1 MDIGKGTL
9 SKCPFFKENMENIE
23 NIQKLPPVIQDF
35 YKAFID
41 KNLYMLYLKGLGR
54 TLIIALL
61 AVVIGIIIGFI
72 IAIIRVSPKEKL
84 ITKIIDKIASLYV
97 TIVRG
102 TPVVVQLLIMYF
114 VVFASMKS
122 FLDGIPIA
130 IITFGLNSAAY
141 VSEIIRGGLLGVD
154 KGQMEAGRS
163 LGFTWFQTMKSI
175 ILPQGIKA
183 VIPSLFNEFIS
194 LVKET
199 SVAGMIAI
207 IDLTKAAQMVI
218 SQTMKAFPPY
228 IIIAIMYLVVVLL
241 LQQVQKALER
251 RFGKGDKR

>member
-1 MDIGKGTL
+1 MK
-9 SKCPFFKENMENIE
+9 NILE
-23 NIQKLPPVIQDF
+23 LNSFLQGF
-35 YKAFID
+35 YDAFINKD
-41 KNLYMLYLKGLGR
+41 FYMLYLKGLGR
-54 TLIIALL
+54 TLLIAFFAVIIGI
-61 AVVIGIIIGFI
+61 VIGFVV
-72 IAIIRVSPKEKL
+72 AIIRVSPKNNFL
-84 ITKIIDKIASLYV
+84 TKVIDKIATIYV
-97 TIVRG
+97 TIIRG

-122 FLDGIPIA
+122 WGNGIPIA
-130 IITFGLNSAAY
+130 IITFGLNSGAY
-141 VSEIIRGGLLGVD
+141 VSEIIRGGLNGVD

-163 LGFTWFQTMKSI
+163 LGLNWNQTMNNI
-175 ILPQGIKA
+175 VLPQGVKA

-228 IIIAIMYLVVVLL
+228 IIIAVMYLVVVLL
-241 LQQVQKALER
+241 LQQVQKVLER
-251 RFGKGDKR
+251 RFGKGDIR